1 MSMTSRRCFVSGA
14 GKPAPPDQALA
25 TQRKASMA
33 RSTTPSKATTRSETD
48 SFGPIDVPA
57 DRYWGAQTERSRQNF
72 KIGHDRMPIAIV
84 HALGIV
90 KLAAAETNR
99 ELGQLDARRAGAI
112 VRAAK
117 EVIEGKLDDHF
128 PLVVWQTGSGTQ
140 TNMNVNEVIANRANQ
155 MLGGELG
162 AKKPIH
168 PNDHVNMSQSSND
181 SFPTA
186 MHIAAATRI
195 ISDLIPALTELHR
208 ELRKKEKAFAKIVKI
223 GRTHTQDATPL
234 TLGQEFSGYAAQ
246 VESGIARLRVAV
258 KELFPLAQGG
268 TAVGTGLNSKPR
280 FAKTFARHVAKIT
293 KLPFTS
299 AANKFEA
306 LASNDAYVLVH
317 GAINSVATGLFKI
330 ANDIRF
336 LGSGPRSGLGELIL
350 PENEPGSSIM
360 PGKVNPT
367 QCEAVTMVCCQVF
380 GNETAITIAGSQGHF
395 ELNVYKPVLA
405 YCMANSIQLLSDV
418 VRSFAE
424 HCVVGI
430 RADEKRINE
439 LMQRSLML
447 VTALAPKIGYDNA
460 AKVAKSAH
468 ARGTTLK
475 EEALRL
481 GFVSADEFDRLVQ
494 PDKMTHP
501 G

>member
-1 MSMTSRRCFVSGA
+1 MPM
-14 GKPAPPDQALA
+14 PIIHALA
-25 TQRKASMA
+25 M
-33 RSTTPSKATTRSETD
+33 
-48 SFGPIDVPA
+48 
-57 DRYWGAQTERSRQNF
+57 
-72 KIGHDRMPIAIV
+72 
-84 HALGIV
+84 V
-90 KLAAAETNR
+90 KLASAETNR
-99 ELGQLDARRAGAI
+99 ELGLLDRRRAGAI
-112 VRAAK
+112 IRAAR
-117 EVIEGKLDDHF
+117 EVIDGKLDDHF

-140 TNMNVNEVIANRANQ
+140 TNMNLNEVIANRANEL
-155 MLGGELG
+155 LGGERG
-162 AKKPIH
+162 AKAPVH

-195 ISDLIPALTELHR
+195 TADLIPALGELQR
-208 ELRKKEKAFAKIVKI
+208 ALRKKEKAFARIVKI

-258 KELFPLAQGG
+258 KDLYPLAQGG
-268 TAVGTGLNSKPR
+268 TAVGTGLNSKPKFAGA
-280 FAKTFARHVAKIT
+280 FAKHVARMT
-293 KLPFTS
+293 RLPFTS

-306 LASNDAYVLVH
+306 LASNDAYVFAH

-330 ANDIRF
+330 ANDIRL

-367 QCEAVTMVCCQVF
+367 QCEAMTMVCCQVF
-380 GNETAITIAGSQGHF
+380 GNHTAITTGGSQGHF
-395 ELNVYKPVLA
+395 ELNVYKPLLA
-405 YCMANSIQLLSDV
+405 YCMMHSIQLLTDV
-418 VRSFAE
+418 SRSFTE
-424 HCVVGI
+424 HCVDGI
-430 RADEKRINE
+430 RADEKRIRE
-439 LMQRSLML
+439 LMERSLML

-475 EEALRL
+475 EEALRF
-481 GFVSADEFDRLVQ
+481 GFVSAVEFDRLVQ
-494 PDKMTHP
+494 PLKMTRP

>member
-1 MSMTSRRCFVSGA
+1 MAPSPPSPSSG
-14 GKPAPPDQALA
+14 
-25 TQRKASMA
+25 
-33 RSTTPSKATTRSETD
+33 STRTETD
-48 SFGPIDVPA
+48 SFGPIEVPA

-72 KIGHDRMPIAIV
+72 RIGHDRMPMPII

-90 KLAAAETNR
+90 KLAEAQTNR
-99 ELGQLDARRAGAI
+99 ELGLLDQRRARAI
-112 VRAAK
+112 IRAAR
-117 EVIEGKLDDHF
+117 EVIDGKLDDHF

-140 TNMNVNEVIANRANQ
+140 TNMNLNEVIANRANEL
-155 MLGGELG
+155 LGGKLG
-162 AKKPIH
+162 AKQPVH

-195 ISDLIPALTELHR
+195 LADLVPALEML
-208 ELRKKEKAFAKIVKI
+208 LRALRVKEKAFAKIVKI

-258 KELFPLAQGG
+258 KELYPLAQGG

-280 FAKTFARHVAKIT
+280 FAKLFARHVAKLT

-299 AANKFEA
+299 APNKFEA
-306 LASNDAYVLVH
+306 LASHDAYVFVH

-330 ANDIRF
+330 ANDIRL

-367 QCEAVTMVCCQVF
+367 QSEAVTMVCCEVF
-380 GNETAITIAGSQGHF
+380 GNHTAITVAGSQGHF
-395 ELNVYKPVLA
+395 ELNVYKPLLA
-405 YCMANSIQLLSDV
+405 YCIMHSIQLLSDV
-418 VRSFAE
+418 ARSFTE
-424 HCVVGI
+424 HCVDGI
-430 RADEKRINE
+430 RADEKRIHD

-475 EEALRL
+475 EEAVRL
-481 GFVSADEFDRLVQ
+481 GFVSAAEFDRLVQ
-494 PDKMTHP
+494 PGKMTHP

>member
-1 MSMTSRRCFVSGA
+1 
-14 GKPAPPDQALA
+14 
-25 TQRKASMA
+25 MA
-33 RSTTPSKATTRSETD
+33 RSTPPPSSGSTRTETD
-48 SFGPIDVPA
+48 SFGPIEVPA

-72 KIGHDRMPIAIV
+72 RIGQDRMPMAIIR
-84 HALGIV
+84 ALGIV
-90 KLAAAETNR
+90 KLAAAQTNR
-99 ELGQLDARRAGAI
+99 ELGLVDQRRARAI
-112 VRAAK
+112 IDAAR
-117 EVIEGKLDDHF
+117 EVIDSKLDDHF

-140 TNMNVNEVIANRANQ
+140 TNMNLNEVIANRANEL
-155 MLGGELG
+155 LGGKRG
-162 AKKPIH
+162 AKSPVH

-186 MHIAAATRI
+186 MHIAAAMRI
-195 ISDLIPALTELHR
+195 TDDLIPALETLHHA
-208 ELRKKEKAFAKIVKI
+208 LRQKEKAFADIVKI

-258 KELFPLAQGG
+258 RDLYPLAQGG
-268 TAVGTGLNSKPR
+268 TAVGTGLNSKPKFAR
-280 FAKTFARHVAKIT
+280 LFAKHVVKLT

-306 LASNDAYVLVH
+306 LASNDAYVFVH
-317 GAINSVATGLFKI
+317 GAINAMATGLFKI
-330 ANDIRF
+330 ANDIRL

-380 GNETAITIAGSQGHF
+380 GNHTAVTVAGSQGHF
-395 ELNVYKPVLA
+395 ELNVYKPILA
-405 YCMANSIQLLSDV
+405 YCMIHSIQLMADV
-418 VRSFAE
+418 ARSFTQ
-424 HCVVGI
+424 HCVEGI
-430 RADEKRINE
+430 RADEKRIRE
-439 LMQRSLML
+439 LMERSLML

-475 EEALRL
+475 EEAVRL
-481 GFVSADEFDRLVQ
+481 GFVSAAEFDRLVK
-494 PDKMTHP
+494 PERMTRP

>member
-1 MSMTSRRCFVSGA
+1 
-14 GKPAPPDQALA
+14 
-25 TQRKASMA
+25 MA
-33 RSTTPSKATTRSETD
+33 RSPTSSRSNSTRTETD
-48 SFGPIDVPA
+48 SFGPIEVPA

-72 KIGHDRMPIAIV
+72 RIGHDRMPMPII

-90 KLAAAETNR
+90 KLASAETNR
-99 ELGQLDARRAGAI
+99 ELGLLDQRRARAI
-112 VRAAK
+112 VRAAR
-117 EVIEGKLDDHF
+117 EVIDGRLDDHF

-140 TNMNVNEVIANRANQ
+140 TNMNLNEVIANRANEL
-155 MLGGELG
+155 LGGKLG
-162 AKKPIH
+162 AKQPVH

-186 MHIAAATRI
+186 MHIAAAMRTVA
-195 ISDLIPALTELHR
+195 DLIPALSELHR
-208 ELRKKEKAFAKIVKI
+208 ALRKKEKAFARIVKI

-234 TLGQEFSGYAAQ
+234 TLGQEFSGYASQ
-246 VESGIARLRVAV
+246 VESGIARLRMAV
-258 KELFPLAQGG
+258 RDLYPMAQGG
-268 TAVGTGLNSKPR
+268 TAVGTGLNSKPK
-280 FAKTFARHVAKIT
+280 FAKLFAKHVAKIT

-306 LASNDAYVLVH
+306 LASHDAYVFVH

-330 ANDIRF
+330 ANDIRL

-367 QCEAVTMVCCQVF
+367 QCEAMTMVCCQVF
-380 GNETAITIAGSQGHF
+380 GNHTAITVAGSQGHF

-405 YCMANSIQLLSDV
+405 YCIMHSIQLMSDV
-418 VRSFAE
+418 ARSFTE
-424 HCVVGI
+424 HCVEGI
-430 RADEKRINE
+430 RADEKRIRD
-439 LMQRSLML
+439 LMERSLML

-468 ARGTTLK
+468 AGGTTLK
-475 EEALRL
+475 EEAVRL
-481 GFVSADEFDRLVQ
+481 GFVTPDEFDRLVQ

>member
-1 MSMTSRRCFVSGA
+1 
-14 GKPAPPDQALA
+14 
-25 TQRKASMA
+25 MA
-33 RSTTPSKATTRSETD
+33 RSSPAPRPGSMRTETD
-48 SFGPIDVPA
+48 SFGPIEVAA

-72 KIGHDRMPIAIV
+72 RIGEDRMPMPIV
-84 HALGIV
+84 RALGLV
-90 KLAAAETNR
+90 KLAAAEANR
-99 ELGQLDARRAGAI
+99 ELGLLDQRRAGAI
-112 VRAAK
+112 ARAAR

-140 TNMNVNEVIANRANQ
+140 TNMNLNEVIANRANEL
-155 MLGGELG
+155 LGGERG
-162 AKKPIH
+162 AKKPVH

-186 MHIAAATRI
+186 MHIAAASRI
-195 ISDLIPALTELHR
+195 NADLVPALGELLR
-208 ELRKKEKAFAKIVKI
+208 ALRKKEKEFAKIVKI

-246 VESGIARLRVAV
+246 VESGIARLKVAV
-258 KELFPLAQGG
+258 KDLYPLAQGG

-280 FAKTFARHVAKIT
+280 FAKLFAKHVAGIT

-330 ANDIRF
+330 ANDIRL

-367 QCEAVTMVCCQVF
+367 QCEAMTMVCCQVF
-380 GNETAITIAGSQGHF
+380 GHQTTITVAGSQGHF

-405 YCMANSIQLLSDV
+405 YCMMHSIQLLSDAA
-418 VRSFAE
+418 RSFTE
-424 HCVVGI
+424 HCVNGI
-430 RADEKRINE
+430 RADEKRIQD

-460 AKVAKSAH
+460 AKVAKAAH

-475 EEALRL
+475 EEAVRL
-481 GFVSADEFDRLVQ
+481 GFVESAEFDRLVQ